1 MRLAIRPCGS
11 DEDGSGNRYLNF
23 AERLAALGIN
33 DSSVNVGCDS
43 GAGGKD
49 NQ

>member
-1 MRLAIRPCGS
+1 MKLAIRPCGS
-11 DEDGSGNRYLNF
+11 DEAGSGNRYLNF
-23 AERLAALGIN
+23 PEWFAALAIS